1 MSHEPKSES
10 CIWAKKSGARDRQKM
25 GKNRGWAKKESG
37 AVRKLLLLNVIEGFP
52 KDIREF

>member
-1 MSHEPKSES
+1 MT
-10 CIWAKKSGARDRQKM
+10 KKIGQ
-25 GKNRGWAKKESG
+25 KESG